1 MSIKHYLIS
10 ASILVLGSS
19 AFAQATYKWS
29 PRNTGTVP
37 GGASNPIPF
46 WGKSSTY
53 QQVHEKA
60 TMGAVV
66 TIKGMGFRP
75 ATSTKVLGRSWD
87 MRLTMS
93 HTKVTAAATTA
104 MFSMNLGST
113 STMVFGTATSWPTFS
128 WKDFTMSGLKPAFTI
143 PFNSTYIYVSSLGNL
158 CWEWRWRNATVAD
171 FPAMDA
177 CNGLRE
183 KGLTLASVGT
193 GCTATGK
200 TGPAT
205 ATMVAVPFAGRSYQN
220 NLEVALT
227 NAANSANAM
236 LALGAS
242 NTTTAIGWC
251 APVIT
256 PLVLLPVTTDSTGSF
271 RLKQSLATL
280 SGSASFKLYAQF
292 GFTDTGLPAQIG
304 LSNVAGY
311 TTPNVPGANGIARW
325 FAYNRTGNGGELA
338 TTASGGQAGYGLAT
352 AWLQ

>member
-1 MSIKHYLIS
+1 MSIKHYLVL
-10 ASILVLGSS
+10 ASILVLGTS
-19 AFAQATYKWS
+19 AFAQTTYVWS

-53 QQVHEKA
+53 QQVHEKE

-75 ATSTKVLGRSWD
+75 ATSVKVLGRSWD

-93 HTKVTAAATTA
+93 HTKVSAAASSTA
-104 MFSMNLGST
+104 FSKNLGT
-113 STMVFGTATSWPTFS
+113 TNTMVFGTPTTWPTFT
-128 WKDFTMSGLKPAFTI
+128 WKDFTMSGTTPAFTI
-143 PFNSTYIYVSSLGNL
+143 PFKTPYIYLSSLGNL
-158 CWEWRWRNATVAD
+158 CWEWRWKNATVAD

-177 CNGLRE
+177 SSGLRQT
-183 KGLTLASVGT
+183 GATLASVGT

-205 ATMVAVPFAGRSYQN
+205 ATLKAVSFGGRSYQS

-227 NAANSANAM
+227 NAANSANAI
-236 LALGAS
+236 LALSAS
-242 NTTTAIGWC
+242 NTTAAIGWC

-256 PLVLLPVTTDSTGSF
+256 PLVLLPVTTNSTGSF
-271 RLKQSLATL
+271 QLKQSLATL
-280 SGSASFKLYAQF
+280 SGSASFNLYAQF
-292 GFTDTGLPAQIG
+292 GFTDAGLPAQIG
-304 LSNVAGY
+304 LSDVAGY
-311 TTPNVPGANGIARW
+311 TTPSVPGAHGIARW
-325 FAYNRTGNGGELA
+325 FAYDRTANGAELA
-338 TTASGGQAGYGLAT
+338 TTGSGGQAGYGLST